1 MIDFIGK
8 TVVVTGGCGTLG
20 KAMSVRLES
29 LGATVLL
36 LDRKSSNP
44 KKIAKELSVSNRVI
58 GFDVDIT
65 DEDNVV
71 DVFQELNATYEAL
84 HGVINSAAATGEMIV
99 RDGGAFP
106 SFSETSLSAWRAVM
120 RVNIDGN
127 FLVARE
133 VGKIFLAQGYGNLLN
148 ISSIYGIRGPDHR
161 IYEDQ
166 KFSSFAAYSASKAAV
181 HGLTMWL
188 ATYWANKNIRVN
200 TLVPGGVFN
209 NHEKSFEQS
218 YSNRVPMGRMATPN
232 DMIGMA
238 LLLISD
244 QSAYIT
250 GQQFIVDGGLS
261 AW

>member
-1 MIDFIGK
+1 MIDFLGQ
-8 TVVVTGGCGTLG
+8 TVAVTGGCGTLG
-20 KAMSVRLES
+20 KAMSIRLEE
-29 LGATVLL
+29 LGAKVLL
-36 LDRKSSNP
+36 LDRESSKP
-44 KKIAKELSVSNRVI
+44 KEIADELSTSNRII
-58 GFDVDIT
+58 GIQVDIT
-65 DEDNVV
+65 DEGNVV
-71 DVFQELNATYEAL
+71 DVFHEISVAHGAL
-84 HGVINSAAATGEMIV
+84 HAVINSAAATGEMIV

-120 RVNIDGN
+120 SVNIDGN

-133 VGKIFLAQGYGNLLN
+133 VGKIFLAQGYGSLLN
-148 ISSIYGIRGPDHR
+148 ISSIYGIRGPDHQ

-209 NHEKSFEQS
+209 GHETSFEQS

-232 DMIGMA
+232 DMIGIA

-244 QSAYIT
+244 QSAYVT

>member
-1 MIDFIGK
+1 MIDFSGQ
-8 TVVVTGGCGTLG
+8 TVAVTGGCGTLG
-20 KAMSVRLES
+20 KAMSIRLEE
-29 LGATVLL
+29 LGAKVLL
-36 LDRKSSNP
+36 LDRESSNP
-44 KKIAKELSVSNRVI
+44 KKIADELSVSNRI
-58 GFDVDIT
+58 TGIQVDIT
-65 DEDNVV
+65 DEVNVV
-71 DVFQELNATYEAL
+71 DIFQEISVTYGAL
-84 HGVINSAAATGEMIV
+84 HAVINSAAATGEMIV

-120 RVNIDGN
+120 SVNIDGN